1 MEELIIIKA
10 REICKTD
17 FMQYPDYDPDIE
29 MSLGD
34 AITVMVSQFVDEVD
48 TCEIY
53 DFITEKLEIN

>member
-1 MEELIIIKA
+1 MEKLIIEKA